1 MGIQLQQVFS
11 LFDDESELVYAISEA
26 ADLGPLEEIAYAG
39 AYMQGILQDQFN
51 IADLRRNARNRD
63 YDNLRALDA
72 VIGGE
77 VTQVRNGYIG
87 TVLTREDVEV
97 LRQPIPENKLLA
109 APKVIQK
116 AALFPQREGV
126 DFVAELFGRDGWEGV
141 SAAYRNP
148 TISTEQVMHPEKY
161 FDGEEPRRAPVPN
174 IADDMGRGW
183 TQVNANVMG
192 EFLIRTYLE
201 EHIDQVQAAE
211 AAAGWGGDRYSLLS
225 GPAGER
231 LVVMFMNWDSFQD
244 SAQFFNAYQVF
255 MGVKIQPLGAE
266 ASTKTTETGRMWV
279 TPDDTTILDQFG
291 PVTMLIVA
299 DDEATAIKAGQ
310 LMLEALQRLAQ

>member
-1 MGIQLQQVFS
+1 M
-11 LFDDESELVYAISEA
+11 
-26 ADLGPLEEIAYAG
+26 
-39 AYMQGILQDQFN
+39 
-51 IADLRRNARNRD
+51 
-63 YDNLRALDA
+63 DA

-148 TISTEQVMHPEKY
+148 PISTEQVMHPEKY

-174 IADDMGRGW
+174 IADDIGRGW

-211 AAAGWGGDRYSLLS
+211 AAAGWGRDRYSLLS

-231 LVVMFMNWDSFQD
+231 LLVMFMNWDSFQD
-244 SAQFFNAYQVF
+244 SAQFYNAYQVF

-266 ASTKTTETGRMWV
+266 ASTKTTATGRMWV